1 MEWIKGNLLSFDQ
14 KLVDKLKES
23 YPDATAKE
31 GFTVMPVEF
40 SFSYDN
46 GLYTEDKTAFGIAIS
61 DNGEIVSDYSH
72 LAEIASL
79 EEFNEGSSSY
89 EIISL
94 FHAFGNDLEGI
105 EASNVLEPESSF
117 EYDKYESM
125 FDAAV
130 NAMSEDYVAY
140 LKESNPSLFS

>member
-23 YPDATAKE
+23 YPEVAAE
-31 GFTVMPVEF
+31 AGFAVMPVEF

-46 GLYTEDKTAFGIAIS
+46 GLYNEDKSAFGIAIS

-79 EEFNEGSSSY
+79 EEFNEGLSSY

-94 FHAFGNDLEGI
+94 FHAFGNDLEVI
-105 EASNVLEPESSF
+105 EDSNVLEPESSF

-125 FDAAV
+125 FYAAV
-130 NAMSEDYVAY
+130 NAMSDDYVAY

>member
-23 YPDATAKE
+23 YPEVAAE
-31 GFTVMPVEF
+31 AGFAVMPVEF

-46 GLYTEDKTAFGIAIS
+46 GLYNEDKSAFGIAIS

-79 EEFNEGSSSY
+79 EEFNGAY
-89 EIISL
+89 QVMKL
-94 FHAFGNDLEGI
+94 YLYFML
-105 EASNVLEPESSF
+105 L
-117 EYDKYESM
+117 
-125 FDAAV
+125 
-130 NAMSEDYVAY
+130 AMI
-140 LKESNPSLFS
+140 LKE